1 MRKLIV
7 VDQPADWDLEL
18 PNAEIIAAKTYL
30 TDPKYGKQKGLR
42 VFNLS
47 NAYDYQSNGYYVSLI
62 AEARGHQPSPDVRNI
77 VDFKARTITKILSE
91 ELEALIQKSLKSLK
105 SEQFKLSVYF
115 GKNTEGQYN
124 DLAKELHKLFRAP
137 LLRASF
143 SKTSK
148 GWTLNQIRTIAF
160 KDIPKNHV
168 DLAKQFAAEFFSK
181 RRFDRSKENRF
192 MYDLA
197 ILVDDKDPASASNKQ
212 ALNRFIEV
220 GEKLGVYVELI
231 GQSDFNRLSAFDALF
246 VRMNTHVKNYSY
258 QFVRKAESEGMAV
271 LDHTENILKC
281 GSKVYMTEVLQN
293 SNLPIPKSKILYK
306 DNWKEGAA
314 QFEFPFVL
322 KLPDSSFSVGVKKVK
337 NKEELHELAQKMFA
351 ESDLVIAQEFLYTDY
366 DWRIGVLDGE
376 AIYGCKY
383 HMATGHWQIY
393 NWDAK
398 QKKSQS
404 GNVDTYLIEDVPE
417 YIVSAAKKAAALINH
432 RGLFG
437 VDMKELA
444 GKAYVIEVND
454 NPNIDYGCEDLQLKD
469 KLYAMIINA
478 FKKRIEE
485 KIRPVNE

>member
-212 ALNRFIEV
+212 ALNRFI
-220 GEKLGVYVELI
+220 
-231 GQSDFNRLSAFDALF
+231 
-246 VRMNTHVKNYSY
+246 
-258 QFVRKAESEGMAV
+258 
-271 LDHTENILKC
+271 
-281 GSKVYMTEVLQN
+281 
-293 SNLPIPKSKILYK
+293 
-306 DNWKEGAA
+306 
-314 QFEFPFVL
+314 
-322 KLPDSSFSVGVKKVK
+322 
-337 NKEELHELAQKMFA
+337 
-351 ESDLVIAQEFLYTDY
+351 
-366 DWRIGVLDGE
+366 
-376 AIYGCKY
+376 
-383 HMATGHWQIY
+383 
-393 NWDAK
+393 
-398 QKKSQS
+398 
-404 GNVDTYLIEDVPE
+404 
-417 YIVSAAKKAAALINH
+417 
-432 RGLFG
+432 
-437 VDMKELA
+437 
-444 GKAYVIEVND
+444 
-454 NPNIDYGCEDLQLKD
+454 
-469 KLYAMIINA
+469 
-478 FKKRIEE
+478 
-485 KIRPVNE
+485 